1 MQFHGHAMLD
11 VTHSSQPNFKSVNK
25 PQDIMGILGVY
36 NQRQLP
42 QLEKVHHWS
51 NNMREGAMLGM
62 FQTLVNNFMFIYE

>member
-1 MQFHGHAMLD
+1 
-11 VTHSSQPNFKSVNK
+11 
-25 PQDIMGILGVY
+25 MGILGVY